1 MLDLTAIRRGR
12 YNSIIQSLIHQV
24 ENEKALMFK
33 KLRTIQGKQLAL
45 AILVSVMPLLVVGA
59 VVIYVTVVHINATV
73 HEQLHQIIKDKTY
86 SIRQW
91 YQERR
96 SDIQILATTNYIKSL
111 LLEDDEP
118 DTGEAELTLFF
129 SAFLR
134 QYGVYSQI
142 ALFDSD
148 GEAVFAYPSLG
159 TEFVEP
165 PPYREDSSHDISA
178 PFIWGYEA
186 HVYISAPV
194 RDRSLLIIGRLVALT
209 RLESL
214 NAITDNIEVG
224 RTGEAYLVNREGYFV
239 THPRRSEVLSE
250 NVNQI
255 EPIARLLRGD
265 SFVGAFTDYRGTRV
279 LGAYYWIP
287 ELRWG
292 FVVEQ
297 SAAEAFA
304 PAVNLATYLAVI
316 VIITSLVVLFVAYSL
331 TARTLRPL
339 KILQQ
344 TIERIR
350 NGNPDVR
357 FPVETRDEIG
367 ETGDVFNRMLE
378 QLQSAQEKLK
388 ERVEAADKELVN
400 AHVELLNRHRE
411 LTKTQQQLLYSE
423 RISAMGEIAAG
434 LAHEINNPLA
444 TIRMLI
450 NSLGSEDGEDLQER
464 NQALAIIAEEIDKIA
479 AMIGR
484 FMDLTEPQHMR
495 WEPLVIEK
503 VIDRTL
509 ALVGPQLEMAGIKV
523 TIDVPREIP
532 TAQGDEQ
539 QLGQLLLNL
548 LLNSMKAMPD
558 GGRISICARAYSD
571 NDDPGRYLLVEVSD
585 TGTGIPEEIRK
596 DIFKPFFTTRA
607 TGTGLG
613 LSIVA
618 RIAENHRGRIS
629 VSTEEGKGTTFQL
642 LLPESGA
649 RNA

>member
-1 MLDLTAIRRGR
+1 
-12 YNSIIQSLIHQV
+12 
-24 ENEKALMFK
+24 MFK
-33 KLRTIQGKQLAL
+33 KLGTIQGKQPVLAV
-45 AILVSVMPLLVVGA
+45 LVSVVPLLVVGA
-59 VVIYVTVVHINATV
+59 VVIYVTVGHINATV
-73 HEQLHQIIKDKTY
+73 HEQLHQVIRDKTY

-91 YQERR
+91 YQEQR
-96 SDIQILATTNYIKSL
+96 SGIQILATTNYIKSL
-111 LLEDDEP
+111 LREDDEP
-118 DTGEAELTLFF
+118 DTREAELTLFF

-142 ALFDSD
+142 AVFDSG

-159 TEFVEP
+159 TELFEP
-165 PPYREDSSHDISA
+165 PPYGEEYSHDISD
-178 PFIWGYEA
+178 PFIRGYGA

-194 RDRSLLIIGRLVALT
+194 RDRSLRIIGRLVALT
-209 RLESL
+209 SLESL
-214 NAITDNIEVG
+214 NAITDNIKVG

-239 THPRRSEVLSE
+239 THPHRSEVLSE
-250 NVNQI
+250 SVRQI

-265 SFVGAFTDYRGTRV
+265 SFVGAFTNSSGTRV

-292 FVVEQ
+292 LVVEQ
-297 SAAEAFA
+297 DAGEAFA

-316 VIITSLVVLFVAYSL
+316 VMITSLAVLFLAYSL
-331 TARTLRPL
+331 TSRTLRPL
-339 KILQQ
+339 KTLQR
-344 TIERIR
+344 TIERIGR
-350 NGNPDVR
+350 GNLDVR

-367 ETGDVFNRMLE
+367 ETGAVFNRMLE

-388 ERVEAADKELVN
+388 ERVEAADNELVN
-400 AHVELLNRHRE
+400 AHVELLDRHQE

-450 NSLGSEDGEDLQER
+450 NSLGSEGGEGLQER

-509 ALVGPQLEMAGIKV
+509 ALVGPQLEMAGIEV
-523 TIDVPREIP
+523 EIDIPREIP

-548 LLNSMKAMPD
+548 LLNSMRAMPD
-558 GGRISICARAYSD
+558 GGRVSICASAYSD
-571 NDDPGRYLLVEVSD
+571 KDDHPGRYLLVEVSD

-629 VSTEEGKGTTFQL
+629 IATENGKGTTFQL
-642 LLPESGA
+642 FLPESGTRDA
-649 RNA
+649 